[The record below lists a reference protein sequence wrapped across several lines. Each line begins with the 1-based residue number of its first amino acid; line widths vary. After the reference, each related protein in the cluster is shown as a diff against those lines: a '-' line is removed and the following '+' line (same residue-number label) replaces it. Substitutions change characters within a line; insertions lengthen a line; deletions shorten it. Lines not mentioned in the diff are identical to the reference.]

1 MSNQAEQLRLKIP
14 PQDMEMLSFAIAN
27 PKKINEWVDG
37 LPRMNIGECAKQL
50 YAAIQEINRF
60 KTDSDTRFQMLEVL
74 RGPIRYVC
82 DSLGKHYLNK
92 AVVLPPKEA
101 KIASLAQ
108 ALQNHLSIGYK
119 AVIVQLL
126 PRLKVNEK
134 DAKRLA
140 AKSIHR
146 AFTEQAEVLLR
157 SLQLYYPAPVNFWRE
172 AHLLYAISERFG
184 LIDVLEKDP
193 EISSDIAASSCH
205 DMYRRILLLATAK
218 PNQLRQNQIK
228 QVYDATAKWV
238 QFTNLSKD
246 PEGSGL
252 FAIDLISDTPP
263 IYNALMKRPNNVN
276 VCYFDA
282 AMISDHLRVQLQLPS
297 NQPHPITE
305 FEMPE
310 GMGKDVIRLLIQAWG
325 VLTERAFT
333 RIEEA
338 GNLSVCIGLSSTHYF
353 VSHKADFN
361 AMIREASEQ
370 SGVMG
375 VEFDNQFMKS
385 GPTHRRDTIESHD
398 VWGLQVNADDGAL
411 SSKNNAIEQ
420 EIAKFSG
427 QEITT
432 DSDKY
437 PSYHCDIVN
446 TSPGGY
452 CLSWKQDVPPQVKT
466 GEIIGLQE
474 SENAL
479 WSIGV
484 IRWVKQFKNEGARM
498 GVELLAPKAEA
509 CGAQA
514 IHKKGGV
521 TEYMR
526 TLILPEL
533 RAIGQPA
540 TLITPNI
547 AFHVGYKVNMNQN
560 GHVIKAQLVKQ
571 VSSTASF
578 NQFQYKPLT
587 AVAAKPEQTS
597 APTPKTKQDEDDFD
611 SIWSSL

>member
-14 PQDMEMLSFAIAN
+14 PQDLEMLSFATAN
-27 PKKINEWVDG
+27 PKKIKEWVEG

-50 YAAIQEINRF
+50 YSAIQEVNRF
-60 KTDSDTRFQMLEVL
+60 KTDSDTRFHMLEVL

-82 DSLGKHYLNK
+82 ESLGKHYLNK
-92 AVVLPPKEA
+92 AIVLPPKEA

-126 PRLKVNEK
+126 PRLKVGDR
-134 DAKRLA
+134 DAKKLG

-146 AFTEQAEVLLR
+146 AFTEQGEVLLR
-157 SLQLYYPAPVNFWRE
+157 SLQLYYPAPIHFWRE
-172 AHLLYAISERFG
+172 AHLLHAISERFG
-184 LIDVLEKDP
+184 VQNIKEDDP
-193 EISSDIAASSCH
+193 ELHDQTPTSCF
-205 DMYRRILLLATAK
+205 DMYKRILLLATAK

-228 QVYDATAKWV
+228 QVYDATAQWV
-238 QFTNLSKD
+238 QFTKLAKD
-246 PEGSGL
+246 SEHSGL

-263 IYNALMKRPNNVN
+263 IYHALMKRQNNVN

-282 AMISDHLRVQLQLPS
+282 AMISDHLRVHLQLPS
-297 NQPHPITE
+297 NQPHPINE
-305 FEMPE
+305 FKVPSD
-310 GMGKDVIRLLIQAWG
+310 MGKDVIRLLIQDWG

-338 GNLSVCIGLSSTHYF
+338 GQLSVCIGLSSTHYF
-353 VSHKADFN
+353 VSDKADFN
-361 AMIREASEQ
+361 ATIRDGET

-375 VEFDNQFMKS
+375 VDFDNQFMKT
-385 GPTHRRDTIESHD
+385 GPTHRRDVVESHD
-398 VWGLQVNADDGAL
+398 VWGLQVNADTSAL
-411 SSKNNAIEQ
+411 SNKQNAVEA

-427 QEITT
+427 EELQSE
-432 DSDKY
+432 SDKY
-437 PSYHCDIVN
+437 PSYACDIVN

-474 SENAL
+474 SPTAL

-514 IHKKGGV
+514 IHKKGGM

-560 GHVIKAQLVKQ
+560 GHVSKAQLVKQ

-587 AVAAKPEQTS
+587 VNAPAKTKTS
-597 APTPKTKQDEDDFD
+597 APTNTGKPKPDDDDFD

>member
-1 MSNQAEQLRLKIP
+1 MSTQADQLRLKIP
-14 PQDMEMLSFAIAN
+14 PQDLEMLSFALPQ
-27 PKKINEWVDG
+27 PKKVEEWVEG

-50 YAAIQEINRF
+50 YAAIQELNRF
-60 KTDSDTRFQMLEVL
+60 KMDSDTRFHMLEIM
-74 RGPIRYVC
+74 RGAIRYVC
-82 DSLGKHYLNK
+82 ESLGKHYLNK

-119 AVIVQLL
+119 TVIVQLL
-126 PRLKVNEK
+126 PRLKANDKEARRLG
-134 DAKRLA
+134 AKA
-140 AKSIHR
+140 IHR
-146 AFTEQAEVLLR
+146 AMTEQAEVLLR

-172 AHLLYAISERFG
+172 MHLLFVIADRFNALG
-184 LIDVLEKDP
+184 VEETDP
-193 EISSDIAASSCH
+193 ETNAIPSTPF
-205 DMYRRILLLATAK
+205 DMYKRALLLATAK

-228 QVYDATAKWV
+228 QVFDATEKWV
-238 QFTNLSKD
+238 AYADLGKD
-246 PEGSGL
+246 TSHSGL
-252 FAIDLISDTPP
+252 FAVDLTSDMPP
-263 IYNALMKRPNNVN
+263 VYHALLKRPGSSN

-282 AMISDHLRVQLQLPS
+282 ATLSDHLRVQLQLPS
-297 NQPHPITE
+297 DQPHPIRD
-305 FEMPE
+305 FVMPPD
-310 GMGKDVIRLLIQAWG
+310 MGKDVSRLLIQAWG

-333 RIEEA
+333 RIEES
-338 GNLSVCIGLSSTHYF
+338 GQLNICIGLSSTHYY
-353 VSHKADFN
+353 VSNRADFN
-361 AMIREASEQ
+361 AMVREGNDRSM
-370 SGVMG
+370 MG
-375 VEFDNQFMKS
+375 MEFDNRFLKA
-385 GPTHRRDTIESHD
+385 GPTNRRDTIENHD
-398 VWGLQVNADDGAL
+398 VWGLQVTADDDAL
-411 SSKNNAIEQ
+411 RTKHSAIEQ
-420 EIAKFSG
+420 EIAKFEG
-427 QEITT
+427 KDVPKEA
-432 DSDKY
+432 DKY
-437 PSYHCDIVN
+437 PSYQCDIVN
-446 TSPGGY
+446 TSPGGF

-466 GEIIGLQE
+466 GEVIGIQE
-474 SENAL
+474 NDDAM

-526 TLILPEL
+526 ALILPEL

-547 AFHVGYKVNMNQN
+547 AFHVGYKVNVNQN

-587 AVAAKPEQTS
+587 ATAPQK
-597 APTPKTKQDEDDFD
+597 APTTSNAPQQKAGKDEDDFD

>member
-1 MSNQAEQLRLKIP
+1 MSNQADPLRLKIP
-14 PQDMEMLSFAIAN
+14 PQDLEMLSFALPQ
-27 PKKINEWVDG
+27 PKKIQEWVEG

-50 YAAIQEINRF
+50 YTAIQELNRF
-60 KTDSDTRFQMLEVL
+60 KTDSDTRFSMLEVL

-82 DSLGKHYLNK
+82 ESLGKHYLNK

-119 AVIVQLL
+119 TVVVQLL
-126 PRLKVNEK
+126 PRLKVNDK
-134 DAKRLA
+134 DAKKLS
-140 AKSIHR
+140 AKSVHR
-146 AFTEQAEVLLR
+146 AMTEQAEVLVR
-157 SLQLYYPAPVNFWRE
+157 SLQLYYPAPVNYWRE
-172 AHLLYAISERFG
+172 MHLMFVIADRFSILEVPEQDSEASAN
-184 LIDVLEKDP
+184 P
-193 EISSDIAASSCH
+193 SSCL
-205 DMYRRILLLATAK
+205 DMYKRVLLLASAK

-228 QVYDATAKWV
+228 QVYAATESWV
-238 QFTNLSKD
+238 QFAGLSKD
-246 PEGSGL
+246 PNSKGL
-252 FAIDLISDTPP
+252 FAIDLVSDTPP
-263 IYNALMKRPNNVN
+263 IYHALLKRPNLNN

-282 AMISDHLRVQLQLPS
+282 STISDHLRVELQLPS
-297 NQPHPITE
+297 NQPHPTAN
-305 FEMPE
+305 FEVPKDL
-310 GMGKDVIRLLIQAWG
+310 GKDVVRLLIQAWG

-338 GNLSVCIGLSSTHYF
+338 GQLNICIGLSSTHYF
-353 VSHKADFN
+353 VSNKADFN
-361 AMIREASEQ
+361 AMVKEAEQ
-370 SGVMG
+370 AGAMG
-375 VEFDNQFMKS
+375 VDFDNRFINN
-385 GPTHRRDTIESHD
+385 GPTHRRDVIESHD
-398 VWGLQVNADDGAL
+398 VWGLQVTSSNDAL
-411 SSKNNAIEQ
+411 NTKHNAIEQ

-427 QEITT
+427 NEVAKE
-432 DSDKY
+432 SDKY
-437 PSYHCDIVN
+437 PNYHCDIVN
-446 TSPGGY
+446 TSPGGF
-452 CLSWKQDVPPQVKT
+452 CLTWKQDVPPQVKT
-466 GEIIGLQE
+466 GEIIGIQE
-474 SENAL
+474 DTKAL

-540 TLITPNI
+540 TIITPNI
-547 AFHVGYKVNMNQN
+547 AFHVGYKININQN

-587 AVAAKPEQTS
+587 ATAQPEPAPQTS
-597 APTPKTKQDEDDFD
+597 TSQKSKADDDDFD

>member
-1 MSNQAEQLRLKIP
+1 MSTQADQLRLKIP
-14 PQDMEMLSFAIAN
+14 PQDLEMLSFAIAQ
-27 PKKINEWVDG
+27 PKKVKEWVDG

-50 YAAIQEINRF
+50 YAAIQELNRY
-60 KTDSDTRFQMLEVL
+60 KIDSETRFHLLEIM
-74 RGPIRYVC
+74 RAPIRYVC
-82 DSLGKHYLNK
+82 ESLGKHYLNK

-126 PRLKVNEK
+126 PRLNAHDK
-134 DAKRLA
+134 DAKKLGI
-140 AKSIHR
+140 KSIHR
-146 AFTEQAEVLLR
+146 AMTEQAEVLLR
-157 SLQLYYPAPVNFWRE
+157 SLQLYYPAPIYFWRE
-172 AHLLYAISERFG
+172 MHLLFVIADRFQ
-184 LIDVLEKDP
+184 LLNIQEQDVEAGSDP
-193 EISSDIAASSCH
+193 STCY
-205 DMYRRILLLATAK
+205 DMYKRILLLATAK

-228 QVYDATAKWV
+228 QVYDATEKWV
-238 QFTNLSKD
+238 QYGELTRDSSH
-246 PEGSGL
+246 SGL

-263 IYNALMKRPNNVN
+263 IYNALMKRPTSNNI
-276 VCYFDA
+276 CFFDA
-282 AMISDHLRVQLQLPS
+282 ATLSDHLRVQLQLPS
-297 NQPHPITE
+297 NQPHPVADFI
-305 FEMPE
+305 MPE
-310 GMGKDVIRLLIQAWG
+310 HMGKDVVRLLIQAWG

-333 RIEEA
+333 RIEES
-338 GNLSVCIGLSSTHYF
+338 GQLNICIGLSSTHYY
-353 VSHKADFN
+353 VSNRADFN
-361 AMIREASEQ
+361 AMIRDSDNSA
-370 SGVMG
+370 VMG
-375 VEFDNQFMKS
+375 VEFDNRFMNT
-385 GPTHRRDTIESHD
+385 GPTHRRDVIESHD
-398 VWGLQVNADDGAL
+398 VWGLQVEADKDAL
-411 SSKNNAIEQ
+411 STKQHAIEE
-420 EIAKFSG
+420 EIAKYSG
-427 QEITT
+427 Q
-432 DSDKY
+432 DHPKDADKY
-437 PSYHCDIVN
+437 PSYRCDIVN
-446 TSPGGY
+446 TSPGGF

-466 GEIIGLQE
+466 GEIVGIQE
-474 SENAL
+474 TSNAN

-547 AFHVGYKVNMNQN
+547 AFHVGYKVNINQN
-560 GHVIKAQLVKQ
+560 GHVTKAQLVKQ

-578 NQFQYKPLT
+578 NQFQYKALT
-587 AVAAKPEQTS
+587 PMATAKTQQPTTS
-597 APTPKTKQDEDDFD
+597 QQKSNKDDDEFD

>member
-1 MSNQAEQLRLKIP
+1 MSNQADQLRLKIP
-14 PQDMEMLSFAIAN
+14 PQDLEMLSFALPQ
-27 PKKINEWVDG
+27 PKKVEEWVEG

-50 YAAIQEINRF
+50 YAAIQELNRF
-60 KTDSDTRFQMLEVL
+60 KVDSDTRFQMLEIM
-74 RGPIRYVC
+74 RGAIRYVC
-82 DSLGKHYLNK
+82 ESLGKHYLNK

-119 AVIVQLL
+119 TVIVQLL
-126 PRLKVNEK
+126 PRLKVSDK
-134 DAKRLA
+134 DAKRLG
-140 AKSIHR
+140 AKAIHR
-146 AFTEQAEVLLR
+146 AMTEQAEVLLR

-172 AHLLYAISERFG
+172 MHLLFVIADRFG
-184 LIDVLEKDP
+184 VLNVEEADP
-193 EISSDIAASSCH
+193 ETGLEPTTPCDI
-205 DMYRRILLLATAK
+205 YQRILLLATAK

-228 QVYDATAKWV
+228 QVFDATVLWV
-238 QFTNLSKD
+238 RYAELTRDS
-246 PEGSGL
+246 GHSGL
-252 FAIDLISDTPP
+252 FAIDLTSDMPP
-263 IYNALMKRPNNVN
+263 VYHALLKRPNISNI
-276 VCYFDA
+276 CYFDA
-282 AMISDHLRVQLQLPS
+282 ADISDHLRVQLQLPS
-297 NQPHPITE
+297 NQPHPIPD
-305 FEMPE
+305 FVMPE
-310 GMGKDVIRLLIQAWG
+310 ELSKDVVRLLIQAWG

-333 RIEEA
+333 RIEES
-338 GNLSVCIGLSSTHYF
+338 GHLNICIGLSSTHYF
-353 VSHKADFN
+353 VSNKADFN
-361 AMIREASEQ
+361 AMVKESNERS
-370 SGVMG
+370 VMG
-375 VEFDNQFMKS
+375 VEFDNRFLKS

-398 VWGLQVNADDGAL
+398 VWGLQVDADKDAL
-411 SSKNNAIEQ
+411 TSKHSAIEQ
-420 EIAKFSG
+420 EIAKYSG
-427 QEITT
+427 KDIPK
-432 DSDKY
+432 DADKY
-437 PSYHCDIVN
+437 PSYQCDIVN
-446 TSPGGY
+446 TSPGGF

-466 GEIIGLQE
+466 GEIIGIQE
-474 SENAL
+474 NSNAM

-526 TLILPEL
+526 ALILPEL

-560 GHVIKAQLVKQ
+560 GHIIKAQLVKQ

-587 AVAAKPEQTS
+587 ATAPQKAPANASGQQQKPGKE
-597 APTPKTKQDEDDFD
+597 DDDFD